1 LASET
6 ARWQKDDISPDGTF
20 QCKFVPSNNRFNI
33 AAPIVNPHLEQLD
46 IDKETLKRILDFLPY
61 PFLVSESRHGKRYNV
76 FVNQKFLDEIGYS
89 VEEMPTND
97 DWFNIAYPDPAY
109 RKKIKTEWNKRSAQ
123 AIDANEDSVF
133 LQAIVHTKKYG
144 DRWYEVKSSLSG
156 HIHLVAFIDIHNAR
170 AREEELEKMNQNKD
184 KVLSVLGHDL
194 RGPIT
199 NLQSIS
205 ALTLSDNLSREE
217 FSSMVKTLNE
227 KVFQSLEFLDT
238 TLLWTKSN
246 FDKISIHIE
255 KLTPRSVV
263 ENILPV
269 YQSLYESKK
278 LTVTLDIAAEAYIY
292 SDAEI
297 LTIIIRN
304 LISNAIKFTNE
315 GGTIKI
321 SAKQEGELFVMSVK
335 DSGIGMDQ
343 KTINMI
349 WDDNYSSSRGTK
361 SEKGLG
367 LGLKL
372 CRELLKLIGGTLD
385 IDSKKNA
392 GTTMKIKLK
401 NNLPDY

>member
-1 LASET
+1 M
-6 ARWQKDDISPDGTF
+6 
-20 QCKFVPSNNRFNI
+20 
-33 AAPIVNPHLEQLD
+33 NPHLDQLD

-61 PFLVSESRHGKRYNV
+61 PFLVSETRYGKRHNV
-76 FVNQKFLDEIGYS
+76 FVNQKFIDEIGYS
-89 VEEMPTND
+89 VDEMPTIE
-97 DWFNIAYPDPAY
+97 DWFNVAYPDPAY
-109 RKKIKTEWNKRSAQ
+109 RRKIKTEWNKRSAQ

-156 HIHLVAFIDIHNAR
+156 HIHLVAFVDIHDVR

-194 RGPIT
+194 RGPIG

-205 ALTLSDNLSREE
+205 ALTLSGDLSREE
-217 FSSMVKTLNE
+217 FLSTVKTLNE

-255 KLTPRSVV
+255 KLMPRAVV
-263 ENILPV
+263 EGILPV
-269 YQSLYESKK
+269 YQNLYEGKK
-278 LTVTLDIAAEAYIY
+278 LTVSIDIAADAYIY

-315 GGTIKI
+315 SGTIKI

-349 WDDNYSSSRGTK
+349 WDDNYASSRGTK

>member
-1 LASET
+1 M
-6 ARWQKDDISPDGTF
+6 
-20 QCKFVPSNNRFNI
+20 
-33 AAPIVNPHLEQLD
+33 NPHLDQLD

-61 PFLVSESRHGKRYNV
+61 PFLLSETRSGKRHNV
-76 FVNQKFLDEIGYS
+76 FVNQKFIDEIGYT

-97 DWFNIAYPDPAY
+97 DWFNVAYPDPAY
-109 RKKIKTEWNKRSAQ
+109 RKKIKTEWNKRSVQ

-156 HIHLVAFIDIHNAR
+156 HIHLVAFVDIHDVR

-194 RGPIT
+194 RGPIAS
-199 NLQSIS
+199 LQSIS
-205 ALTLSDNLSREE
+205 TLAIAENLPREE
-217 FSSMVKTLNE
+217 FTSMVKTLNE
-227 KVFQSLEFLDT
+227 RAFQSLEFLDT

-255 KLTPRSVV
+255 KLMPRAVV
-263 ENILPV
+263 ANILPV
-269 YQSLYESKK
+269 YQNQYESKK
-278 LTVTLDIAAEAYIY
+278 LAVSVEIPSDAYIY
-292 SDAEI
+292 SDVEI

-304 LISNAIKFTNE
+304 LLSNAIKFTNE
-315 GGTIKI
+315 NGTITF
-321 SAKQEGELFVMSVK
+321 SARQDGELFVMSVK

-385 IDSKKNA
+385 IDSKKNG